1 MESLP
6 WVVAIVG
13 FAALVRSTF
22 GFGDAL
28 IGMPLLALLLPLR
41 SATPLMAFVGPTLA
55 ILLLIREW
63 RHLEVRSALRLIL
76 ATLAGIPLGLFFLK
90 RVDERAVNMA
100 LAVVIILFALYNLF
114 RPGLL
119 RLRTERSSWAFGFAA
134 GVLGAAYNTNGPP
147 VILYGVLRGW
157 RPETFRAT
165 LQGYFLPT
173 GTAILI
179 GQGIAGLWT
188 KPSSPGRPSPRRSSP
203 RASTRPSTSSCSP
216 RGRSYSPKPCSA
228 DPPAIRPGN
237 GGREEANSGFRPKS
251 VSLCDRH
258 LCPERCPP

>member
-28 IGMPLLALLLPLR
+28 IGMPLLALLIPLR

-55 ILLLIREW
+55 TLLLIREW
-63 RHLEVRSALRLIL
+63 RHLQVRSALTLIL
-76 ATLAGIPLGLFFLK
+76 ATLAGIPFGLFFLK
-90 RVDERAVNMA
+90 RVDERAVNA
-100 LAVVIILFALYNLF
+100 VLASVIILFALYNLL

-157 RPETFRAT
+157 PPETFRAT

-173 GTAILI
+173 GTAILV
-179 GQGIAGLWT
+179 GQGIAGLW
-188 KPSSPGRPSPRRSSP
+188 
-203 RASTRPSTSSCSP
+203 
-216 RGRSYSPKPCSA
+216 SA
-228 DPPAIRPGN
+228 PVLKAYLFSLPLIVLAVLAGTALAKKIHPARFAAAVHILMLAAG
-237 GGREEANSGFRPKS
+237 AILLVKS
-251 VSLCDRH
+251 L
-258 LCPERCPP
+258 L

>member
-55 ILLLIREW
+55 ILLLIHEW

-90 RVDERAVNMA
+90 RVDERAVNLA
-100 LAVVIILFALYNLF
+100 LAAVIILFALYNLF

-119 RLRTERSSWAFGFAA
+119 RLRTERSSWVFGFAA

-157 RPETFRAT
+157 KPETFRAT

-188 KPSSPGRPSPRRSSP
+188 KPVLKAYL
-203 RASTRPSTSSCSP
+203 ASL
-216 RGRSYSPKPCSA
+216 
-228 DPPAIRPGN
+228 PAIVLAVLAGTALAKKIQPSRFNQAVHVLMLAAG
-237 GGREEANSGFRPKS
+237 AILLLKTLLS
-251 VSLCDRH
+251 
-258 LCPERCPP
+258 

>member
-28 IGMPLLALLLPLR
+28 IGMPLLALFIPLR

-55 ILLLIREW
+55 VLLLIREW
-63 RHLEVRSALRLIL
+63 RHLQIRSALSLIL
-76 ATLAGIPLGLFFLK
+76 ATLAGIPFGLFLLK
-90 RVDERAVNMA
+90 RVDERAVNA
-100 LAVVIILFALYNLF
+100 VLAAVIILFALYNLF

-134 GVLGAAYNTNGPP
+134 GVLGAAANTNGPP

-157 RPETFRAT
+157 QPETFRAT

-173 GTAILI
+173 GTAILV
-179 GQGIAGLWT
+179 GQGIAGLW
-188 KPSSPGRPSPRRSSP
+188 
-203 RASTRPSTSSCSP
+203 
-216 RGRSYSPKPCSA
+216 SA
-228 DPPAIRPGN
+228 PVFKAYLLSLPLIVLAALAGTALAKKIHPARFNQAVHTLMLAAGTVLLL
-237 GGREEANSGFRPKS
+237 KT
-251 VSLCDRH
+251 VLV
-258 LCPERCPP
+258 